1 MSLNLYLSFADFG
14 TNVLYIVHGL
24 KKFLIFIFLYYRSRV
39 NRKHCCHPG
48 HPFRALSTC
57 HNLKPEQPELL
68 RREGYGVESSDIW
81 SLGATFA
88 VMFSESFVWF
98 DTPDDGKDERLELL
112 KRLKAG
118 KSPNCLRKLPEPL
131 RKALHGCFN
140 INMQLRPCLQL
151 LQEQLL
157 SAKTST

>member
-1 MSLNLYLSFADFG
+1 MCQSANQKISVPNRF
-14 TNVLYIVHGL
+14 
-24 KKFLIFIFLYYRSRV
+24 KKCQNRGIWHPRCQIGSPGSRV

-81 SLGATFA
+81 LLGATFA